1 MGTDLLGRDLFSR
14 LLYGAQTSL
23 IIGVVANGLALV
35 IGTLVGITAGFFRGW
50 IGGVLMR
57 FTDLMMAFPA
67 LLLAICLAAIFQP
80 SLWIVALVIALV
92 NWVQTAR
99 VIYTETSSLATRDF
113 IAAERTLG
121 ASTGRILFRHILPHL
136 LPTIIVWGT
145 LGISTTVLLEATL
158 SFLGIGVQPPTA
170 SWGNIIF
177 ENQTYFQTAPW
188 LVFIPGAAII
198 LTGAGLQPGRR
209 CAARRAGPDAA
220 GARLM
225 AAYLIR
231 RLVQAV
237 LILFGVSFITFFLLY
252 VLPADPVRQIAGRSA
267 TAETVQ
273 NIREQLGLDK
283 PFVVQYARYLGA
295 LVQGDMGRSY
305 LQKTEVAELIL
316 SRLPA
321 TLLLMVA
328 AIFCELVLGLTMGII
343 AALWRG
349 RAGGPDADD
358 HVLRH
363 RLGAAVRGEPAAAL
377 RLRGE
382 AGLVPHRRLRDLC
395 PSGAACRDAWASS
408 GPAGTPA

>member
-1 MGTDLLGRDLFSR
+1 MTDLSVAEPAPQGAFVRLMRRKLALFGLAIIVLVVGGAVLAPWIAPFDPNEQMFDGLTLEGAPMPPGGAFLMGTDLLGRDLFTR
-14 LLYGAQTSL
+14 ILYGAQTSL

-67 LLLAICLAAIFQP
+67 LLLAICLAAIFEP

-121 ASTGRILFRHILPHL
+121 ASTSRILFRHILPHL

-177 ENQTYFQTAPW
+177 ENQTYFQSAPW

-198 LTGAGLQPGRR
+198 LLALAFNLVG
-209 CAARRAGPDAA
+209 DAL
-220 GARLM
+220 RD
-225 AAYLIR
+225 
-231 RLVQAV
+231 V
-237 LILFGVSFITFFLLY
+237 L
-252 VLPADPVRQIAGRSA
+252 DPTQ
-267 TAETVQ
+267 
-273 NIREQLGLDK
+273 
-283 PFVVQYARYLGA
+283 
-295 LVQGDMGRSY
+295 
-305 LQKTEVAELIL
+305 
-316 SRLPA
+316 
-321 TLLLMVA
+321 
-328 AIFCELVLGLTMGII
+328 
-343 AALWRG
+343 RG
-349 RAGGPDADD
+349 RD
-358 HVLRH
+358 
-363 RLGAAVRGEPAAAL
+363 
-377 RLRGE
+377 
-382 AGLVPHRRLRDLC
+382 
-395 PSGAACRDAWASS
+395 
-408 GPAGTPA
+408 